1 MRVSEAMCGHA
12 CHRISVQNKIGGGLH
27 LRVSSDLFAFQ
38 PTGELMMGMG
48 AVHNVAGMHQLKTCH
63 TRSWISQSGSR

>member
-1 MRVSEAMCGHA
+1 
-12 CHRISVQNKIGGGLH
+12 VQNKIGRGLH

-48 AVHNVAGMHQLKTCH
+48 AVHNVAGMH
-63 TRSWISQSGSR
+63 